1 MEVAMGRLRVM
12 AAVVVMTAAMA
23 WTIGQAWA
31 GAPTDQLRGRV
42 DRVLRTLEDTE
53 LKQEGR
59 LLQRR
64 AAIREIA
71 YEIFDFRELSQ
82 RALARHW
89 QARSPAERDEFV
101 HLFADLLE
109 RTYIRQIEQ
118 YSGGERIHFLAESAD
133 GDQATVRTKIV
144 TKAGTEIPV
153 DYRMHRVGERW
164 LVYDVAIEGVSLVSN
179 YRAQF
184 DRIIRGASYK
194 VLADKL
200 KAKKDEDREAEAA
213 SVKRASTQK

>member
-1 MEVAMGRLRVM
+1 MGRLRVM
-12 AAVVVMTAAMA
+12 AVVVMMTATMT
-23 WTIGQAWA
+23 WTSSGPAWA

-42 DRVLRTLEDTE
+42 DRVLRTLEDAE

-71 YEIFDFRELSQ
+71 HEIFDFRELAQ

-89 QARSPAERDEFV
+89 QARTPAERDEFV
-101 HLFADLLE
+101 QLFADLLE

-118 YSGGERIHFLAESAD
+118 YSGGERVQFLAESAD
-133 GDQATVRTKIV
+133 GDQATVRSKIV
-144 TKAGTEIPV
+144 SKAGTEIPV

-184 DRIIRGASYK
+184 DRIIRATSYK
-194 VLADKL
+194 ALADKL

-213 SVKRASTQK
+213 GVKRASTQKE